1 MGYKIKERR
10 KKLKMSQ
17 VELDRKDNVS
27 ETVISGFESG
37 EINVITTET
46 LLKLAEVLNTKIN
59 NIFWLFIQHVG

>member
-27 ETVISGFESG
+27 GTVISGPESG
-37 EINVITTET
+37 AITVITTEI
-46 LLKLAEVLNTKIN
+46 LLKLAEILNTKIN
-59 NIFWLFIQHVG
+59 NIF